1 MSKLLFISILLS
13 FTFVL
18 ESQVTVHG
26 AKKLLTEFEKSTLNI
41 VGVDTALQKMY
52 LRVIK
57 KELPFNTIVF
67 LQNDNFLNHL
77 KLDDYYMVNLN
88 ANVSGDYGYLRSWSS
103 LVVFKATKR
112 IMNVINKN
120 KDLNYTTIRACL
132 EFPIEI
138 KKFGLN
144 QKPEA
149 DTLSNTG
156 TVDRYNF
163 GVLKNNMQQV
173 VNACKKGKDIVF
185 IKDYADKKKL
195 SILKQDTL
203 FIVQNNPIRN
213 YLPDMFKKVYPYKY
227 KFISHDSL
235 EDLLLNSN
243 KDFYYLHFD
252 YSSRSMTNQISIV
265 NSLSGDQIFH
275 DQSITVNLLSE
286 RMLKMIIEKIGAK

>member
-1 MSKLLFISILLS
+1 MSKSLVISFLLC

-18 ESQVTVHG
+18 KSQVTVHG
-26 AKKLLTEFEKSTLNI
+26 AKRLLTEFEKSTLNI
-41 VGVDTALQKMY
+41 VGVY

-57 KELPFNTIVF
+57 NELPFNTIVF
-67 LQNDNFLNHL
+67 LKEDNFMNHL
-77 KLDDYYMVNLN
+77 KLNEYYLVNLN
-88 ANVSGDYGYLRSWSS
+88 ANVNGDYGYLRSWSS
-103 LVVFKATKR
+103 LIVFKATKR
-112 IMNVINKN
+112 ITNVINKN

-138 KKFGLN
+138 KKFGLD
-144 QKPEA
+144 QTSET
-149 DTLSNTG
+149 DVLSNTSI
-156 TVDRYNF
+156 VDRYNF

-173 VNACKKGKDIVF
+173 VNACEKGKDIVF
-185 IKDYADKKKL
+185 IKDYSDKKKL

-213 YLPDMFKKVYPYKY
+213 YLPDMFKNFYPYKY

-235 EDLLLNSN
+235 EDLLLNST

-286 RMLKMIIEKIGAK
+286 RMLKMLVKKIEAK